1 MKRWKVEVRKAY
13 FHINLSKA
21 EIRKAFRRTLR
32 WRPWTLLDD
41 AALPTVAVM
50 SKHPNDGQVL
60 LALVRGRERVQKT
73 DSRRRVLGRLA
84 SPFQVRY
91 PRP

>member
-50 SKHPNDGQVL
+50 SKHPNDGWQD
-60 LALVRGRERVQKT
+60 GFVQYKEPEK
-73 DSRRRVLGRLA
+73 LIL
-84 SPFQVRY
+84 PFSKWKG
-91 PRP
+91 